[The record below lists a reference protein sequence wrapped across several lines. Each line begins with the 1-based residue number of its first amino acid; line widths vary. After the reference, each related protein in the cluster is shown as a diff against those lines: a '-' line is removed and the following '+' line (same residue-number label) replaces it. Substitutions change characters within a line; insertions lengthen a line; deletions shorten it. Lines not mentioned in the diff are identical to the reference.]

1 MVQCVQLKLFAM
13 DKRNQTARLHELNR
27 RIRAGQ
33 YPNAESLAQEW
44 EVTPRVIYKDRQ
56 RLEKMGADIVF
67 DKAHGGWALR
77 NPNWILPATHLSDSE
92 LMAFF
97 LAVEIARA
105 QGNAGMEEPLQSA
118 ALKIEGALNNAVSV
132 DVAALRDE
140 TSYAF
145 APAAPVRSE
154 TYLQLARAAAAR
166 QKVSVRYYTASR
178 GKWSQR
184 TLHPYQLR
192 LARGEWILIAFDE
205 NRGELRCFNIAR
217 IETLHVLNHYF
228 ERQRDFDGEQY
239 VREMFV
245 TERGDEVFEVAI
257 RFDEYQSRYIR
268 ERTWHPQQKPLEPQ
282 ADGGVILKF
291 PASGLNEI
299 ARWVM
304 GYGSHAQVLQ
314 PPKLRQIVRN
324 HIREMAKLYEQE

>member
-1 MVQCVQLKLFAM
+1 M
-13 DKRNQTARLHELNR
+13 NQTARLHELNR
-27 RIRAGQ
+27 RIRAGH
-33 YPNAESLAQEW
+33 YPNADTLAEEW
-44 EVTPRVIYKDRQ
+44 EVTPRVVYKDRQ
-56 RLEKMGADIVF
+56 RLAQMGADIVF
-67 DKAHGGWALR
+67 DKAHGGWAYGD
-77 NPNWILPATHLSDSE
+77 PNWILPATHLSDGE

-118 ALKIEGALNNAVSV
+118 ALKIESALNDAVSF

-145 APAAPVRSE
+145 SPAAPVRSE
-154 TYLQLARAAAAR
+154 IYLQLARAAAAR
-166 QKVSVRYYTASR
+166 QKVSVHYYTASR

-184 TLHPYQLR
+184 TIHPYQLR

-205 NRGELRCFNIAR
+205 NRGALRCFNIAR
-217 IETLHVLNHYF
+217 IETLRALDEHF
-228 ERQRDFDGEQY
+228 ERARDFDGEQY

-245 TERGDEVFEVAI
+245 TERGDAVVEVVVE
-257 RFDEYQSRYIR
+257 FDEYQARYIR

-304 GYGSHAQVLQ
+304 GYGSHAQVLY
-314 PPKLRQIVRN
+314 PPKLRQIVRE
-324 HIREMAKLYEQE
+324 HVQAMAKLYEQE